1 MSLQDI
7 LQKIIDEAKLE
18 SDRIKDELESE
29 KALLLAESEKI
40 QKEELLDLSVKKKEA
55 LEKIKNKIDSMA
67 RREVKQ
73 KMLQARHD
81 IVTKAMETFAE
92 YLENLPDDKYEKIL
106 EKLFS
111 NITEKEGVIIAPS
124 SRLDLTKKLAPAGF
138 TVETSE
144 DIKSGFIAKLGKAE
158 VDNSF
163 KNLVFSEFHN
173 QIRAFFA
180 EKLGLI

>member
-18 SDRIKDELESE
+18 ADRIKNELESE
-29 KALLLAESEKI
+29 KAVLLTESEKT
-40 QKEELLDLSVKKKEA
+40 QKEGAQSLSVKKKAA
-55 LEKIKNKIDSMA
+55 LEKIKTKIDSMA

-81 IVTKAMETFAE
+81 IVTKAMTAFAKH
-92 YLENLPDDKYEKIL
+92 LENLSDDKYGEVLK
-106 EKLFS
+106 KLFS
-111 NITEKEGVIIAPS
+111 SITEKEGTILAPS
-124 SRLDLTKKLAPAGF
+124 AKLVLTKKFAPAGF
-138 TVETSE
+138 TVEADDSIE
-144 DIKSGFIAKLGKAE
+144 SGFIAKLGRAE

-173 QIRAFFA
+173 QIRSFFA